1 MNVRTGAS
9 SKRKQMNILK
19 GSIWDKILLFAIPIA
34 LTNILQQLFTTA
46 DTAVV
51 GRLVG
56 NHALAAV
63 GCAGP
68 VVTLFITIFSGLAV
82 GANAIIARM
91 IGLGHKDQIKKSVHS
106 SIVIALIAGLI
117 ITVIGEAIAV
127 PLLKS
132 VGTPE
137 DVMDMA
143 VRYLRIY
150 FSGSIFLT
158 LYNFESAIFRANGDT
173 KKPLYILVISGIVNI
188 FLNLFFVIVFHMSVA
203 GVALAT
209 LASNAVSAVA
219 LFWLLMRE
227 DGALK
232 ISFSDIRLSP
242 DIAKN
247 ILVIGVPSAVQG
259 MIFNIANIII
269 QSGINS
275 LGSVAVAGA
284 TVGQNIEIFGY
295 FAVTGFGQA
304 AVTFN
309 SQNLGAGNIKRCIA
323 STRWCIALGFIFT
336 ALVSVLLVAF
346 RFQLSALF
354 TSDRAVIEIA
364 AERIFL
370 IAAFEVINMVI
381 EVMSGALRGLG
392 RSLSPALLSVFCICG
407 VRMIWLFL
415 IFPMNRTFGWL
426 FTVYPISWI
435 IAMTAITIAY
445 LITKRSLL
453 SEQAVQ
459 EAI

>member
-1 MNVRTGAS
+1 MDLRPGAS
-9 SKRKQMNILK
+9 SKTKQMDILS

-56 NHALAAV
+56 NQALAAV

-68 VVTLFITIFSGLAV
+68 IVTLFITIFSGLAV
-82 GANAIIARM
+82 GSNAIIARM
-91 IGLGHKDQIKKSVHS
+91 IGLGHKDQIKKSVHT
-106 SIVIALIAGLI
+106 SIIIAVIAGLI
-117 ITVIGEAIAV
+117 ITVIGEAITV
-127 PLLKS
+127 PLLRA

-173 KKPLYILVISGIVNI
+173 KKPLYILVISGIINI
-188 FLNLFFVIVFHMSVA
+188 ILNLFFVLAFHMSVA

-209 LASNAVSAVA
+209 LVSNAVSAVF

-227 DGALK
+227 EGTIK
-232 ISFSDIRLSP
+232 VSFSDMRLTSE
-242 DIAKN
+242 IAKN
-247 ILVIGVPSAVQG
+247 ILIIGVPSAVQG

-309 SQNLGAGNIKRCIA
+309 SQNLGAGNIRRCIA
-323 STRWCIALGFIFT
+323 STRWCVVLGFIFT
-336 ALVSVLLVAF
+336 ALVSAVLVAF
-346 RFQLSALF
+346 RFRLSALF
-354 TSDRAVIEIA
+354 TSDTAVIEIA

-435 IAMTAITIAY
+435 IAMIAITIAY
-445 LITKRSLL
+445 LIVKRKLL
-453 SEQAVQ
+453 LHAVQ
-459 EAI
+459 A